1 MILRP
6 SFVLSYRTKLLLAL
20 LIVNIPLF
28 ITLSVNEIIA
38 VRNFE
43 FHREL
48 SAINA
53 YGQFL
58 ASEVTET
65 LEEHDTVRL
74 AKVLSFAVS
83 QSRITVASIL
93 DTGNTIM
100 FSTSDSLI
108 GKKNPSPGK
117 GPAAKIKGPFLVES
131 FPVHGKPIRGMKPKD
146 LQITYS
152 LAKAYEDIRSTIV
165 WEIFIDAIEI
175 LIILL
180 VAWFISGLLLKP
192 LVEIRDVSDKMAMG
206 DFSNRVHAH
215 SRDVIGQLAA
225 AVNNMASRLHLLTNT
240 MQDEIDRA
248 TKTLTERNEELDKKR
263 RQLEESNRKL
273 RELDVLKSDFVS
285 MVSHELRTPLT
296 SIIGFAKTIRT
307 LPLPEAQRTQY
318 LDIIESEGKR
328 LSGLVEEYLDI
339 SKIESGNF
347 SVQKALCDLDNL
359 IRSVTGPFSVSHR
372 KNIRLELPTPG
383 SLPVINADAG
393 MIKRVLFNFIDNAIK
408 YSDGQG
414 EIIVSAIVKED
425 GVVVSV
431 QDFGR
436 GIDPDDADKIFHK
449 FYQGGDQSGTR
460 KGGSGLGLAIA
471 KGIVDAHNGKIW
483 FDSRVGKGTTFSMFL
498 PLSP

>member
-1 MILRP
+1 MILHP
-6 SFVLSYRTKLLLAL
+6 SLVLSYRAKLLLAL
-20 LIVNIPLF
+20 LFVNIPLF
-28 ITLSVNEIIA
+28 IILSVNEIIA

-48 SAINA
+48 DAINA

-65 LEEHDTVRL
+65 LQEHDAVRL
-74 AKVLSFAVS
+74 ANVLSFAVS
-83 QSRITVASIL
+83 KSRITVASIL
-93 DTGNTIM
+93 DTGNTVM

-108 GKKNPSPGK
+108 GKKNPSLEK
-117 GPAAKIKGPFLVES
+117 DPAAKTKGHFLVKS
-131 FPVHGKPIRGMKPKD
+131 FPVHGKPVRGMKPRD

-152 LAKAYEDIRSTIV
+152 LAKAYADIRSTIV

-180 VAWFISGLLLKP
+180 VAWFISGFLLKP
-192 LVEIRDVSDKMAMG
+192 LVEMRDVSDKMAMG

-215 SRDVIGQLAA
+215 SRDVIGQLAT

-248 TKTLTERNEELDKKR
+248 TKDLTERNAELDEKR

-307 LPLPEAQRTQY
+307 LPLPDAQRTQY

-347 SVQKALCDLDNL
+347 RC
-359 IRSVTGPFSVSHR
+359 RR
-372 KNIRLELPTPG
+372 RLLTPT
-383 SLPVINADAG
+383 
-393 MIKRVLFNFIDNAIK
+393 
-408 YSDGQG
+408 
-414 EIIVSAIVKED
+414 
-425 GVVVSV
+425 
-431 QDFGR
+431 
-436 GIDPDDADKIFHK
+436 
-449 FYQGGDQSGTR
+449 T
-460 KGGSGLGLAIA
+460 
-471 KGIVDAHNGKIW
+471 
-483 FDSRVGKGTTFSMFL
+483 
-498 PLSP
+498 